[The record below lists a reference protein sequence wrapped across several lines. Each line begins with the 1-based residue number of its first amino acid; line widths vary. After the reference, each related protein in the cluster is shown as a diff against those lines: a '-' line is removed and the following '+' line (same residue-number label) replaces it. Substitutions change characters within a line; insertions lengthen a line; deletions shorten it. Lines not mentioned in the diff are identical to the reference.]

1 MKRWSSGENL
11 LLRAEMKLSL
21 SALKIKVKLASSAAE
36 ERVIPLLTCEGIKEY
51 EREDSEGLKT

>member
-1 MKRWSSGENL
+1 MKS
-11 LLRAEMKLSL
+11 SL

-51 EREDSEGLKT
+51 EREASEGLET